1 MRTKSVH
8 DKQYAMRLVDPCD
21 LDQVRRTKQQA
32 PGALLLHI
40 DAKGQLELVGE
51 QPQAAR

>member
-8 DKQYAMRLVDPCD
+8 DKQYSMRLVDPCD
-21 LDQVRRTKQQA
+21 LDQVLRAKQQA

-40 DAKGQLELVGE
+40 DAKGQLELVGD
-51 QPQAAR
+51 PQAAR